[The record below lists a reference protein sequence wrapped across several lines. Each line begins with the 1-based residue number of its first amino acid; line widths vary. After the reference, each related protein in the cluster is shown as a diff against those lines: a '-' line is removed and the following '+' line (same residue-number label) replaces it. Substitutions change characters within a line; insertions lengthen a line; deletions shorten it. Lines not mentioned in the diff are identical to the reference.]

1 VVTAYK
7 RINKIILIKKRRKMM
22 KKAVFLLI
30 ILLTLFLVGKS
41 GASTLQKSIIP
52 EDVDWVIHFDLEKFS
67 ATQIGDQLL
76 NNENILGL
84 RHKNAQFRDY
94 YQIDILKDIK
104 GFTVYGSGTD
114 EENNVVC
121 LRGNFDKAYLLGL
134 LADEYTH
141 KETQYGNFTIHT
153 WDYDEAG
160 VFVDDNLALIAHD
173 VTAIRKALDVISGK
187 KANITSS
194 SLVSILN
201 EVPPNVFF
209 TALARDLSEL
219 AEHESD
225 VFIFQKTESALF
237 TITEENDYVNLR
249 LNFTVKTIEDAQSM
263 ESVIRGLISLAKMQM
278 EVEQRDILRP
288 LEEIGLSTEGKK
300 IRVELSYPIQELADI
315 VLGKVK
321 LFPFHKLAGFNLH
334 P

>member
-1 VVTAYK
+1 
-7 RINKIILIKKRRKMM
+7 M

-30 ILLTLFLVGKS
+30 ILLTLFLVGES

-84 RHKNAQFRDY
+84 RHKNAQFHDY

-114 EENNVVC
+114 EENTVVC
-121 LRGNFDKAYLLGL
+121 LRGNFDQAYLLGL
-134 LADEYTH
+134 LAEEHTH
-141 KETQYGNFTIHT
+141 KEIQHGNFTIHT

-173 VTAIRKALDVISGK
+173 VTAVRKALDVISGK

-194 SLVSILN
+194 TLISTLN
-201 EVPPNVFF
+201 EIPPNVFF

-288 LEEIGLSTEGKK
+288 LEEIGISTEGKK
-300 IRVELSYPIQELADI
+300 IRIELSYPIQELTDI

>member
-1 VVTAYK
+1 
-7 RINKIILIKKRRKMM
+7 MM

>member
-1 VVTAYK
+1 
-7 RINKIILIKKRRKMM
+7 M
-22 KKAVFLLI
+22 KKAVFLVI
-30 ILLTLFLVGKS
+30 IPLTLFLAGES

-52 EDVDWVIHFDLEKFS
+52 EDVDWVIHFDLEIFS
-67 ATQIGDQLL
+67 YTQIGDQLL
-76 NNENILGL
+76 NNENIFGL
-84 RHKNAQFRDY
+84 RHKNAEFRDY

-114 EENNVVC
+114 EDKTVVC
-121 LRGNFDKAYLLGL
+121 LRGNFDQAYLLGL
-134 LADEYTH
+134 LAEEHTH
-141 KETQYGNFTIHT
+141 KEIQYGNFTIQT

-173 VTAIRKALDVISGK
+173 VAAIRKALDVIAGK

-194 SLVSILN
+194 SLVSILTD
-201 EVPPNVFF
+201 VPPNAFF

-225 VFIFQKTESALF
+225 VFIFRKTESALF
-237 TITEENDYVNLR
+237 TITEANGFVNLR
-249 LNFTVKTIEDAQSM
+249 LNFTVKTLEDAQSM

-278 EVEQRDILRP
+278 EVEERDILRP
-288 LEEIGLSTEGKK
+288 LEEISISTDGKK
-300 IRVELSYPIQELADI
+300 IRIELSYPVQELTDI

-321 LFPFHKLAGFNLH
+321 FFPFHKLAGFDLH

>member
-1 VVTAYK
+1 
-7 RINKIILIKKRRKMM
+7 MM
-22 KKAVFLLI
+22 KKSVFLLI
-30 ILLTLFLVGKS
+30 ILLTFFLTGES

-84 RHKNAQFRDY
+84 RHKNAQFHDY

-114 EENNVVC
+114 EDKTVVC
-121 LRGNFDKAYLLGL
+121 LRGNFDQAYLLGL
-134 LADEYTH
+134 LAEEHTH
-141 KETQYGNFTIHT
+141 KEIQHGNFTIHT
-153 WDYDEAG
+153 WDYDEAC

-173 VTAIRKALDVISGK
+173 VTAVRKALDVIAGK

-201 EVPPNVFF
+201 DVPPNAFF

-225 VFIFQKTESALF
+225 VFIFKKTESALF
-237 TITEENDYVNLR
+237 TITEANGLR
-249 LNFTVKTIEDAQSM
+249 QFEAQFY
-263 ESVIRGLISLAKMQM
+263 GQ
-278 EVEQRDILRP
+278 
-288 LEEIGLSTEGKK
+288 
-300 IRVELSYPIQELADI
+300 
-315 VLGKVK
+315 
-321 LFPFHKLAGFNLH
+321 NN
-334 P
+334 